1 MAYMEIFGNA
11 SHHTHHV
18 NDDVTMMRHSMH
30 TFSHSTQI
38 QRFVNNFFHSLDEFD
53 RVMLFFSQSLGFQSN
68 LTPKKPALPPKQKPK
83 FSSSNASLNNLTPPV
98 SPKISN
104 DNVFTSTRKEAIEK
118 ENLNQ
123 DSEEKIN
130 NVEPEVVLRRKPA
143 ETVGNYIVLL
153 KEILCNR
160 RGKNRKIWKKIS

>member
-1 MAYMEIFGNA
+1 M
-11 SHHTHHV
+11 S
-18 NDDVTMMRHSMH
+18 
-30 TFSHSTQI
+30 
-38 QRFVNNFFHSLDEFD
+38 FD

-143 ETVGNYIVLL
+143 ETVGN
-153 KEILCNR
+153 
-160 RGKNRKIWKKIS
+160 KIFEGDSL